1 MSTEI
6 ACMERNELADRLSPI
21 GRAAAWV
28 VLLILLA
35 SVVYAG
41 FIAIVNWGP
50 IGV

>member
-1 MSTEI
+1 
-6 ACMERNELADRLSPI
+6 METDELAERLSPI
-21 GRAAAWV
+21 GRAAAWA

-41 FIAIVNWGP
+41 YIAIVNWGP